1 MTTSLDP
8 LLRTIAALRDPHG
21 GCPWD
26 LKQTHRSLI
35 PYLLEETYEVVDALE
50 SGDDA
55 SIREELGDLLF
66 QIVFHARIAEEE
78 GRFSFDDV
86 ATGIDAK
93 LIRRH
98 PHVFGDSR
106 IENAHELEAAW
117 ERTKAAEK
125 PAAAEGGGSLLDG
138 VIRALPALMRAQKLQ
153 RRAARVG
160 FDWPDHRGP
169 LEKVREETA
178 EIETALNEYPI
189 DRDKL
194 REEIGDLLFS
204 VVNLARHLDID
215 AEQALDQANEK
226 FRQRF
231 RHIETALADAGRDIE
246 TSAPKELEH
255 LWQQAKQNGY

>member
-1 MTTSLDP
+1 MTTALDK
-8 LLRTIAALRDPHG
+8 LLRTMAALRDPHG

-26 LKQTHRSLI
+26 LKQTHHSLI

-50 SGDDA
+50 RGDDG

-66 QIVFHARIAEEE
+66 QIVFHARIAEEQ
-78 GRFSFDDV
+78 GRFGFDDV
-86 ATGIDAK
+86 AADIDAK
-93 LIRRH
+93 LVRRH

-106 IENAHELEAAW
+106 IDDERELEAAW
-117 ERTKAAEK
+117 ERSKAAEK
-125 PAAAEGGGSLLDG
+125 APSNDDRSLLDG

-169 LEKVREETA
+169 LEKVREEAA
-178 EIETALNEYPI
+178 EIEAALGENPV

-194 REEIGDLLFS
+194 QEEIGDLLFS
-204 VVNLARHLDID
+204 VVNLARHLDVD
-215 AEQALDQANEK
+215 AEQALNRANEK

-231 RHIETALADAGRDIE
+231 RYIETGLANAGRDIE
-246 TSAPKELEH
+246 SSDPEALER
-255 LWQQAKQNGY
+255 LWEQSKQNER